1 MKPETKEW
9 GWRWGQLGGGG
20 KSGLREGMRRKTA
33 RIKDQLWGCVKTLGS
48 RKNNKLILCI
58 CPGFQQDVH
67 AHTSY
72 NQRTQRANIPWKCS
86 GSHYIDT

>member
-48 RKNNKLILCI
+48 RKNNKLILN
-58 CPGFQQDVH
+58 V
-67 AHTSY
+67 SLLY
-72 NQRTQRANIPWKCS
+72 S
-86 GSHYIDT
+86 